1 MFGGVKGKGNK
12 LVHRSKILPCLKN
25 KQYNII
31 IFLGGP
37 LFTNMRGNL
46 NTKQKFL
53 E

>member
-1 MFGGVKGKGNK
+1 MFGGVKGKGNR
-12 LVHRSKILPCLKN
+12 LIHRSKILPCLRS

-37 LFTNMRGNL
+37 LFTSMKGIL
-46 NTKQKFL
+46 NTKQNFL